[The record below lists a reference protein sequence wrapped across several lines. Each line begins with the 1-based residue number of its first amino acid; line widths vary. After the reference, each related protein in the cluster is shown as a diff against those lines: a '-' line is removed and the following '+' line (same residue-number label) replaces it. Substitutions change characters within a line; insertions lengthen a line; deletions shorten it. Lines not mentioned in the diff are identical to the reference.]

1 MFFFLMI
8 RRPPRS
14 PPFPYATLFRSHD
27 PPRQGNELAEGQ
39 KSTDVMHLC
48 IKPPPLRQLSWLAEG
63 GWLDAKMHDIRALLA
78 FRQFVALAGWVVGSE
93 ERRVGKR
100 GRSRWAPDH

>member
-27 PPRQGNELAEGQ
+27 PSRQGNELAEGQ

-48 IKPPPLRQLSWLAEG
+48 IKPPPLRQPSRLAEG
-63 GWLDAKMHDIRALLA
+63 GGLDAKMHDIR
-78 FRQFVALAGWVVGSE
+78 RSE
-93 ERRVGKR
+93 EHTSELQSHLNLVFPLLLETKNFP
-100 GRSRWAPDH
+100 SLTPLPS